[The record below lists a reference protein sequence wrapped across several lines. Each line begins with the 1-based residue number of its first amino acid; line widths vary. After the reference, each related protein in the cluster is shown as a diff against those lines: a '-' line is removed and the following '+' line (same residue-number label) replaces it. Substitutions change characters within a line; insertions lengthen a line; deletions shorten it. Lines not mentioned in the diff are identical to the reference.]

1 MALFLVKR
9 VLSSIATLFIIITIT
24 FFLMHAV
31 PGGPF
36 ALNEKLSQGVI
47 KAMETKY
54 GLDKPLIQ
62 QYGIYMKNLVKGDLG
77 LSIASKEGK
86 TVNYIIRTKFP
97 VSARLGGLSIILA
110 LVLGLLMG
118 SFAALRHEK
127 FVDRLVMFISTLG
140 IAVPGFIM
148 GMLLLLLFGVALR
161 WLNFIGLNSPA
172 DYILPTFTLA
182 FYPACFIAR
191 LIRSS
196 LLDVL
201 GQDYIRTARAKGI
214 KGYSILLKHA
224 MRNAILPV
232 VTYLGPLIA
241 YVLVGSFVVERIF
254 SIPGLGL
261 FFVQSITSRDY
272 PLIMGT
278 TIFLAALIIFMNLV
292 VDIIYGVIDPRI
304 KVK

>member
-1 MALFLVKR
+1 MAAFLFKR

-24 FFLMHAV
+24 FFLMHSI

-36 ALNEKLSQGVI
+36 ATNEKLSQSVI
-47 KAMETKY
+47 KAMEVKY
-54 GLDKPLIQ
+54 GLNKPLIQ
-62 QYGIYMKNLVKGDLG
+62 QYGVYLKNLVRGDLG

-86 TVNYIIRTKFP
+86 TVNYIIKTKFP
-97 VSARLGGLSIILA
+97 VSARLGGLAIMLA

-118 SFAALRHEK
+118 SFAALQHEK

-148 GMLLLLLFGVALR
+148 GMLLLLLFGVSLR
-161 WLNFIGLNSPA
+161 WLNFIGLNSPL

-214 KGYSILLKHA
+214 KGYSILIKHA

-278 TIFLAALIIFMNLV
+278 TIFLAVLIIFMNLV
-292 VDIIYGVIDPRI
+292 VDIIYGIIDPRI